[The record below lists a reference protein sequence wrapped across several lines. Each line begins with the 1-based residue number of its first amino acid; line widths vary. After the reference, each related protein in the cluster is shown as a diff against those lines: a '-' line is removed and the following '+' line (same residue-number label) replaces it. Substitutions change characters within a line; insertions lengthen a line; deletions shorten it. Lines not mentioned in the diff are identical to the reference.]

1 MNLFFSINSRLMA
14 DAPAPT
20 PQKKKSK
27 WPFLLGGVAALLVAG
42 WLFVSS
48 GFFLRTFVLPKA
60 GEALGGELQAGE
72 AGWSP
77 LSSVRLA
84 KLRFVPS
91 GQTEPLFTAE
101 EFNVEH
107 NLFAIIG
114 GTIQL
119 SKVSLAK
126 PVIRLAKG
134 ADGKANYD
142 AVIAQLN
149 APGDT
154 SAGPAQVN
162 IANIIV
168 SGADFSM
175 TTTTADGQAETLAV
189 QLPEL
194 TINRLANGQPAQ
206 VKLTTAL
213 QSIAPS
219 GQTIGATGEFSG
231 TTQLGADLAPGQT
244 TA

>member
-60 GEALGGELQAGE
+60 GEALGGELQADE

-149 APGDT
+149 AR
-154 SAGPAQVN
+154 
-162 IANIIV
+162 
-168 SGADFSM
+168 SGL
-175 TTTTADGQAETLAV
+175 E
-189 QLPEL
+189 
-194 TINRLANGQPAQ
+194 
-206 VKLTTAL
+206 
-213 QSIAPS
+213 S
-219 GQTIGATGEFSG
+219 G
-231 TTQLGADLAPGQT
+231 LAPQDCEIRA
-244 TA
+244 TAFKSDCLFGARACVCH